1 MLCAASPQYTRD
13 GQVLNR
19 RHATGL
25 VSTNAVASLAA
36 THALAKDFVEALWNA
51 PIPFQFGERYYDG
64 MLYMMSLL
72 HCSGQ
77 YCIWKL

>member
-1 MLCAASPQYTRD
+1 
-13 GQVLNR
+13 LNGV
-19 RHATGL
+19 HSTGL

-36 THALAKDFVEALWNA
+36 THSLAKEFVVALWNA
-51 PIPFQFGERYYDG
+51 PVPSSFGERYYDG

-77 YCIWKL
+77 YRIWKL